1 MRKVLLIVRR
11 EYCGMVH
18 RPSFVISSLLFPVIL
33 IVAFGFMPAMGDVA
47 NLEQTFA
54 GMTEAESAMLFGS
67 LLSTMTFLFVMSN
80 SIQIMNSV
88 VEEKSS
94 RIVEVLVSAVSP
106 VELLAGKIIGVAL
119 AGMTQI
125 AIFAV
130 LFALGAMF
138 LPIGI
143 VEMLSAMPI
152 SFRYAIIFV
161 TFVLYFIGGYL
172 LYASIYASFG
182 SAVDQ
187 ASDAGQY
194 IAPLNLLLIASLW
207 IGLFSLQAPDGNL
220 ALWCSMIPFT
230 SPVVAMARVTAGMP
244 LYQLIVSLSVLYA
257 SAIAMLCLSARIY
270 RTGILMYGRKFS
282 LSEILRWARLR

>member
-1 MRKVLLIVRR
+1 MRKIQLIVRR
-11 EYCGMVH
+11 EYCGMVR

-106 VELLAGKIIGVAL
+106 IELLAGKIIGVAL

-125 AIFAV
+125 AIFVV

-138 LPIGI
+138 LPIGF
-143 VEMLSAMPI
+143 VEVLAAVPI
-152 SFRYAIIFV
+152 SFRYATIFAI
-161 TFVLYFIGGYL
+161 FVLYFIGGYL
-172 LYASIYASFG
+172 LYASICASFG

-194 IAPLNLLLIASLW
+194 VAPLNLLLIASLW

-220 ALWCSMIPFT
+220 ALLCSMIPFT

-244 LYQLIVSLSVLYA
+244 LYQLIVSLLILYA
-257 SAIAMLCLSARIY
+257 SAIAMSCLSARIY